1 MVPEQH
7 KLWGDNILG
16 SARTLGNTGGTSAL
30 PALMTQLSIRQKFP
44 FCMDSMLSLN
54 KSSYIYSIS
63 SSKFPEDLFRRQNS
77 MLSVFAFLWFKMY
90 KWIRL
95 DKYFGRHAMKGK
107 AKRSKNW
114 KQNSRM
120 KSALVPQ
127 QGFYDH
133 LHKKRNLKRKEVLA
147 TCISRSLSQ
156 TAQEQL
162 KISSEYLHRYI
173 EYLHRYIDLHRSTE
187 YLRR

>member
-1 MVPEQH
+1 
-7 KLWGDNILG
+7 
-16 SARTLGNTGGTSAL
+16 
-30 PALMTQLSIRQKFP
+30 
-44 FCMDSMLSLN
+44 
-54 KSSYIYSIS
+54 
-63 SSKFPEDLFRRQNS
+63 
-77 MLSVFAFLWFKMY
+77 
-90 KWIRL
+90 
-95 DKYFGRHAMKGK
+95 
-107 AKRSKNW
+107 
-114 KQNSRM
+114 M

>member
-30 PALMTQLSIRQKFP
+30 PALMTQLSMCQKFP
-44 FCMDSMLSLN
+44 FCMDSTLSLN
-54 KSSYIYSIS
+54 WKQLYSIS
-63 SSKFPEDLFRRQNS
+63 SSKIPEDLFRRKNS
-77 MLSVFAFLWFKMY
+77 MLSLFAFLLFQIY

-133 LHKKRNLKRKEVLA
+133 LHKKRNLKRKEVPA

-156 TAQEQL
+156 TAQKQL
-162 KISSEYLHRYI
+162 KISSEYLHRYT
-173 EYLHRYIDLHRSTE
+173 EYLHRYIDLHRSME

>member
-1 MVPEQH
+1 
-7 KLWGDNILG
+7 
-16 SARTLGNTGGTSAL
+16 
-30 PALMTQLSIRQKFP
+30 
-44 FCMDSMLSLN
+44 
-54 KSSYIYSIS
+54 
-63 SSKFPEDLFRRQNS
+63 
-77 MLSVFAFLWFKMY
+77 
-90 KWIRL
+90 
-95 DKYFGRHAMKGK
+95 
-107 AKRSKNW
+107 
-114 KQNSRM
+114 M

-162 KISSEYLHRYI
+162 KIIYI